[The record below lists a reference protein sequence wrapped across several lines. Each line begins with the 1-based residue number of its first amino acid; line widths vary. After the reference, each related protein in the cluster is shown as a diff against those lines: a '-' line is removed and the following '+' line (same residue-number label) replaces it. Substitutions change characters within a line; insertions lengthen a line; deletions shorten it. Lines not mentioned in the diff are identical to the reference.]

1 MPTVLEKTKKNTEE
15 VLIITPIEE
24 VTQEVTIP
32 EMKKS
37 LFLKEEIE
45 KKESTETVSF
55 PKEKTLWDVAEELA
69 KKPLIRVF
77 DEDLVYGSNMM
88 TKLLQEET
96 L

>member
-15 VLIITPIEE
+15 VVFVAPIEE
-24 VTQEVTIP
+24 VTQEAP
-32 EMKKS
+32 EMRKS